1 MFSENRQISK
11 RQIRRLLIYDLF
23 GIGTLLL
30 PVFLTKFVGRD
41 GIFCVFGAW
50 LLLLCYLKFL
60 EKMQRG
66 VTQNYTIY
74 LEQSVGKVFAKI
86 FLMIYFVYCI
96 LLGAYALFT
105 ATSVIQRCLLKE
117 ESFWLI
123 LFFLCLLG
131 AYGVYAGME
140 GRARVYELLFWFL
153 MFPLFLMLLF
163 SMPQVNTEYWCPI
176 FNTGSKNM
184 AQGIYLAVIFCG
196 VLFLLPFLF
205 GFAKKKSQVVSA
217 ARQALAFF
225 SCMNV
230 TVILILMGIFNEN
243 ALKKQHFPIIT
254 LMSMVD
260 LPGGFLKRQDAFMV
274 AIWFFTLYAFINT
287 ALFYSEYSLKAVCFR
302 SKKFLPLAICV
313 ILMYGIAGVF
323 YRESGA
329 VFWYYKF
336 LWYVGTP
343 AVILIP
349 VIAYLFAERRR
360 ENEKKK

>member
-30 PVFLTKFVGRD
+30 PVFLTEFAGRD
-41 GIFCVFGAW
+41 GIFCIFGAW

-60 EKMQRG
+60 EKMKQG
-66 VTQNYTIY
+66 VKKNYTEY
-74 LEQSVGKVFAKI
+74 LKQNVGNFVSKF
-86 FLMIYFVYCI
+86 FLVIYFIYAV
-96 LLGAYALFT
+96 LFGAYALFT
-105 ATSVIQRCLLKE
+105 SASVIQRCLLRE

-123 LFFLCLLG
+123 TFFLCLIG

-153 MFPLFLMLLF
+153 MLPLFLMLLF
-163 SMPQVNTEYWCPI
+163 SMSQIHAEYWCPI
-176 FNTGSKNM
+176 FDTGSKNM
-184 AQGIYLAVIFCG
+184 AHGIYLVVIFCG

-205 GFAKKKSQVVSA
+205 GFARQKNQVVSA

-225 SCMNV
+225 SIINV
-230 TVILILMGIFNEN
+230 TVILILMGIFNVG
-243 ALKKQHFPIIT
+243 ALKEQRFPIIT

-274 AIWFFTLYAFINT
+274 AIWFFTLYAFLNT
-287 ALFYSEYSLKAVCFR
+287 GLFYSEYCLKEICFR
-302 SKKFLPLAICV
+302 SKRFLPLVICAV
-313 ILMYGIAGVF
+313 FMYVIAGEF
-323 YRESGA
+323 YRKSGA

-343 AVILIP
+343 AVIAIP
-349 VIAYLFAERRR
+349 VIAYLLAQGR
-360 ENEKKK
+360 EKSEK